1 MNEWIDHP
9 LMKEIDPLKRELI
22 KTAALKTKGKNGQAL
37 APVLM
42 ALITNARKNGIQF
55 TREEMAL
62 VLEVLKDGKSK
73 EEQLQIDQMVK
84 MVQRYMK

>member
-1 MNEWIDHP
+1 
-9 LMKEIDPLKRELI
+9 MKEIDPIKRELI
-22 KTAALKTKGKNGQAL
+22 KTAASKTQGKTGKAL

-42 ALITNARKNGIQF
+42 ALITNARKNNIKF
-55 TREEMAL
+55 TSEEMAL
-62 VLEVLKDGKSK
+62 VLEVLKDGKAK